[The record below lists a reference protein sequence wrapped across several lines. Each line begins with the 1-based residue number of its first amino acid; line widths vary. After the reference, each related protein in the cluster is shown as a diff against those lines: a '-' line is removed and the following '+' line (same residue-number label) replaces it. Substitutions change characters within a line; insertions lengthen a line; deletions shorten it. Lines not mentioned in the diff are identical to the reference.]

1 MPQSFYSLDIWKTGY
16 DLVLKVYR
24 VTTHF
29 PITEKYGLIDQVRR
43 SSNAVIALIAESQGR
58 HSYKDKIRV
67 LYQSRGEVFETRS
80 HLKVAAG
87 LGYITKNECIDL
99 DRSYEHLLISL
110 NSYIKYLVNAR
121 SAN

>member
-24 VTTHF
+24 ATAHF

-58 HSYKDKIRV
+58 YSYNDKIRV

-80 HLKVAAG
+80 HLKVAEG
-87 LGYITKNECIDL
+87 LGYLPLKEFQSL
-99 DRSYEHLLISL
+99 DSDYEGLLIGM
-110 NSYIKYLVNAR
+110 NSYINYLSQSR
-121 SAN
+121 RTK